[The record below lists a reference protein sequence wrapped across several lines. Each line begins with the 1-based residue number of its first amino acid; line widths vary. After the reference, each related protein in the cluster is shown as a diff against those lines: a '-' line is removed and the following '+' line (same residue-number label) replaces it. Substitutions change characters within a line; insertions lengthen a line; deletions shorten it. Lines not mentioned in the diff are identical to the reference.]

1 MPRKS
6 SRASSSSDT
15 IAAVSSPPGAGL
27 RAVVR
32 LSGPDAAALAA
43 GEPGAVLF
51 RAPRSYTG
59 EDVAELHLPGSPP
72 LVEACLRRL
81 AERGARP
88 ARPGEFTLRAFLN
101 GRMDLS
107 RAEAVERLIAAEDDA
122 ERRAALEA
130 LAGGFSDR
138 LRRIEALVLD
148 LTADVEASI
157 DFVDQDI
164 EILPLSEAADR
175 AAALAKDLA
184 DLLRETAAARVAD
197 ERPVAALYGPAN
209 AGKST
214 LFNALTGGRAII
226 SDREGTT
233 RDVLE
238 GELEVGGRRV
248 RLLDAAGQ
256 RGGEGIDAEAER
268 RARAAA
274 EAADLVLFV
283 VDAADWERARK
294 WVLRGRPAIL
304 VVNKID
310 RASAEGAAGGLGMSE
325 AVAVSARTGAGLEE
339 LRERIARRLA
349 GDEAP
354 VSGARYRV
362 SVRQHGLLREAREA
376 LGRAA
381 SSGPALGVECLA
393 LDLRAALEALGGVTG
408 RCVGEDLLDRI
419 FSRFCLGK

>member
-1 MPRKS
+1 M
-6 SRASSSSDT
+6 
-15 IAAVSSPPGAGL
+15 AVSSPPGAGL

-32 LSGPDAAALAA
+32 LTGPDAVPLAA
-43 GEPGAVLF
+43 GEPGAVVF

-81 AERGARP
+81 VERGARP

-101 GRMDLS
+101 GRMDLC

-130 LAGGFSDR
+130 LGGAFSER
-138 LRRIEALVLD
+138 LRRIEGLLLD
-148 LTADVEASI
+148 LAADVEASI

-164 EILPLSEAADR
+164 EIIPLAEAAAR
-175 AAALAKDLA
+175 AEALGADLEG
-184 DLLRETAAARVAD
+184 LLRETAAARVAD

-214 LFNALTGGRAII
+214 LFNALTGGRALV
-226 SDREGTT
+226 SEREGTT

-238 GELEVGGRRV
+238 GEFECGGRPV

-256 RGGEGIDAEAER
+256 RGGAGTEAEAER

-283 VDAADWERARK
+283 VDAGDWERARG
-294 WVLRGRPAIL
+294 LAPRGRPAIL
-304 VVNKID
+304 VVNKTD
-310 RASAEGAAGGLGMSE
+310 RTPAEGAVAGLGMPV
-325 AVAVSARTGAGLEE
+325 AVAVSARTGAGLGE
-339 LRERIARRLA
+339 LRERVAARL
-349 GDEAP
+349 GGEAALP
-354 VSGARYRV
+354 SGVRYRV

-376 LGRAA
+376 LARAA
-381 SSGPALGVECLA
+381 ASGPALGVECLA
-393 LDLRAALEALGGVTG
+393 MDLRAALEALGGVTG
-408 RCVGEDLLDRI
+408 RVAGEDLLDRI